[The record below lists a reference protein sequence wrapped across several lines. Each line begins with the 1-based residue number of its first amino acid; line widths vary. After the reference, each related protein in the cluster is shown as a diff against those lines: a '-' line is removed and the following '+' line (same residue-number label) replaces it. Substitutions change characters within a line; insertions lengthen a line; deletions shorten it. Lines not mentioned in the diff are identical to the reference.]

1 MKKKPFRTYGSVV
14 RHPVKYE
21 NVPVPKA
28 LKRDPKFM
36 TLIRFQLLES
46 LIEIQRE
53 MYEGKMLHILYW
65 LDK

>member
-1 MKKKPFRTYGSVV
+1 MV

-21 NVPVPKA
+21 DVPVPEA

-53 MYEGKMLHILYW
+53 MYEGEMLHILYW